1 MQLKKQLGKK
11 IQLIR
16 KSRNLTQ
23 DELAE
28 KIGID
33 TKSVSKIENG
43 ISYPEAET
51 LSAII
56 GVLNVNPYE
65 LFLFKNEI
73 PYDDMKEEIIKSL
86 DNNKT
91 ILCLY
96 ERLKGIN

>member
-51 LSAII
+51 LSA
-56 GVLNVNPYE
+56 
-65 LFLFKNEI
+65 F
-73 PYDDMKEEIIKSL
+73 
-86 DNNKT
+86 
-91 ILCLY
+91 
-96 ERLKGIN
+96 